1 MKKNIIQRVDALG
14 NIEKV
19 QVPTKVEEAATSNKQ
34 TTTGAGTKPNLPTLS
49 TSSGYN
55 YKAYGESP
63 VVQEAYKLL
72 TNHLNTT
79 PKYTPTTDANG
90 LTYGDK
96 LTAQLEAILAGKDF
110 KYDLNGDMLY
120 QQYKDMYTNQAK
132 MAMADTMGQAAA
144 MTGGYGNS
152 YAQTVGQQMYQQ
164 QMQGLNDKIPELYQM
179 ALDKHN
185 MERQTMLDEYS
196 LLADAENREYSKFMD
211 EYNQWLGNRDYLAN
225 NYYNERNFDYTK
237 YADDK
242 SYDYAASRDAAAD
255 KLASENAAY
264 EYKKALMENG
274 YTLDKNGNIIPI
286 ESDDVELEEEV
297 DLTSE
302 AKTNIPQLFGWD
314 KGKKDEV
321 WNYLMDLTTV
331 EPNGLEPTVA
341 KEIYDWWLDNVKA
354 AKK

>member
-1 MKKNIIQRVDALG
+1 MKKNLNIIKRVDDMG
-14 NIEKV
+14 N
-19 QVPTKVEEAATSNKQ
+19 VEETLPESSASLAETLPKSQKVTVNWNTSASN
-34 TTTGAGTKPNLPTLS
+34 TPA
-49 TSSGYN
+49 SGYN

-63 VVQEAYKLL
+63 VVQEAYNLL
-72 TNHLNTT
+72 QNHLGTT
-79 PKYTPTTDANG
+79 PTYTS
-90 LTYGDK
+90 TYGDQLK
-96 LTAQLEAILAGKDF
+96 SQLEAILAGKDF

-211 EYNQWLGNRDYLAN
+211 EYNQWLSNRDYLAN
-225 NYYNERNFDYTK
+225 SYYNERNFDYTK
-237 YADDK
+237 HSDK
-242 SYDYAASRDAAAD
+242 QSYDYAASRDAAAD

-264 EYKKALMENG
+264 EYNKWLLENG
-274 YTLDKNGNIIPI
+274 FATYENGNVVPQG
-286 ESDDVELEEEV
+286 ESESYFDEAKEYIMGLSDIKAVEKYLLDMSDFLSGTEIAELVQEWLTKGKLEE
-297 DLTSE
+297 
-302 AKTNIPQLFGWD
+302 
-314 KGKKDEV
+314 
-321 WNYLMDLTTV
+321 
-331 EPNGLEPTVA
+331 
-341 KEIYDWWLDNVKA
+341 
-354 AKK
+354 